1 MTSLVERFLPTMP
14 HFCRHRRRI
23 PSSGA
28 ISHALC
34 IPPRTIQRKML
45 STAAA
50 MYYGSRCLAGGLISR
65 IINLEMNEQVTVEA
79 VITFTSY
86 DETPMVVRARA
97 EGKAK
102 ADAKP
107 ATSKLLQSEV
117 ELGIFTRHGERYDL
131 SLVWLPCPVHMLHRG
146 TGEALK
152 ASLGE
157 LVDDIP
163 FLHSLQ
169 SVNSNVFVCGVSAA
183 DRAAANNKAENGM
196 YYERPGLR
204 LRLPCFAH
212 TAQTAVGR

>member
-1 MTSLVERFLPTMP
+1 M
-14 HFCRHRRRI
+14 
-23 PSSGA
+23 
-28 ISHALC
+28 
-34 IPPRTIQRKML
+34 
-45 STAAA
+45 
-50 MYYGSRCLAGGLISR
+50 
-65 IINLEMNEQVTVEA
+65 EMNKQVTVEA

-86 DETPMVVRARA
+86 DETPMVVRARAA

-117 ELGIFTRHGERYDL
+117 ELGILTRHGERYDL
-131 SLVWLPCPVHMLHRG
+131 SLVSLPCPVHMLQRG

-152 ASLGE
+152 ASLDE

-212 TAQTAVGR
+212 NADCSWQIIWVHCS